1 MMVTLSATP
10 IRFQPI
16 RWSQNT
22 AARCSASSTLRSR
35 SCGLGSIGRPVTDI
49 PATSAPPISSL
60 QRPMSNPTPRR
71 PRAGVSSRW
80 PATTSKTRAGA
91 RGLARRQVGLVLGL
105 RLSPA
110 AGRLGRLWRSDKVAC
125 RPTTGPRMRSAAR
138 PRRKS
143 EDAMTESSLPPDHA
157 LARRAILK
165 GASLGV
171 GAGLVSAFAAQAQ
184 TSAVGTAQAG
194 DGAIWSTEYWAKK
207 GDVALN
213 LWRKRVGAP
222 KPGEPP
228 LPVLFLVH
236 GSSNSARSSYDL
248 TVPGKGEYS
257 LMNVFARYG
266 YDVWTMDHDGYG
278 YSGSS
283 GNNSDVASSVEDLK
297 AAVQVVASETGQAKM
312 HFYGTSSGAIRAAA
326 FAQAEPERVDRL
338 VLVAFTYKG
347 TGAPEIGRR
356 EQQIE
361 FYRNNNRRK
370 RDAAMI
376 RSIFTRDGHAA
387 SYDMAVPEAIAAVEL
402 KFGEQVPTG
411 TYLDMAANL
420 PLVDPKKVLSPVLM
434 IRGIHDGNSTT
445 EDLIDFFR
453 QLPGDR
459 QFVILPHTAHSPG
472 YSNNR
477 HLLWYAT
484 RNFLAAP
491 AAVAS

>member
-1 MMVTLSATP
+1 M
-10 IRFQPI
+10 
-16 RWSQNT
+16 
-22 AARCSASSTLRSR
+22 
-35 SCGLGSIGRPVTDI
+35 TDSPLP
-49 PATSAPPISSL
+49 PAHP
-60 QRPMSNPTPRR
+60 
-71 PRAGVSSRW
+71 
-80 PATTSKTRAGA
+80 
-91 RGLARRQVGLVLGL
+91 LARR
-105 RLSPA
+105 
-110 AGRLGRLWRSDKVAC
+110 
-125 RPTTGPRMRSAAR
+125 T
-138 PRRKS
+138 
-143 EDAMTESSLPPDHA
+143 
-157 LARRAILK
+157 ILK
-165 GASLGV
+165 GASLGL
-171 GAGLVSAFAAQAQ
+171 GAGLVSPFPAQAQ
-184 TSAVGTAQAG
+184 TTGAGSAQPSE
-194 DGAIWSTEYWAKK
+194 GAIWSAEYWAKK
-207 GDVALN
+207 GEVALN
-213 LWRKRVGAP
+213 LWRKRIGAP
-222 KPGEPP
+222 TPGETA

-283 GNNSDVASSVEDLK
+283 GNNSDIASSVEDLK
-297 AAVQVVASETGQAKM
+297 AAIPVVARETGQAKM

-326 FAQAEPERVDRL
+326 FAQAEPARVDRL

-347 TGAPEIGRR
+347 TSAPEIGRR
-356 EQQIE
+356 QQQIE

-376 RSIFTRDGHAA
+376 RSIFTRDGFAS
-387 SYDMAVPEAIAAVEL
+387 SYDMAVPEAIIAVEL
-402 KFGEQVPTG
+402 KFGDQVPTG

-445 EDLIDFFR
+445 EDLLDFFQ
-453 QLPGDR
+453 QLPNGDR

-472 YSNNR
+472 YGNNR

-491 AAVAS
+491 TPVATG

>member
-1 MMVTLSATP
+1 
-10 IRFQPI
+10 
-16 RWSQNT
+16 
-22 AARCSASSTLRSR
+22 
-35 SCGLGSIGRPVTDI
+35 
-49 PATSAPPISSL
+49 
-60 QRPMSNPTPRR
+60 
-71 PRAGVSSRW
+71 
-80 PATTSKTRAGA
+80 
-91 RGLARRQVGLVLGL
+91 
-105 RLSPA
+105 
-110 AGRLGRLWRSDKVAC
+110 
-125 RPTTGPRMRSAAR
+125 
-138 PRRKS
+138 
-143 EDAMTESSLPPDHA
+143 LPPDYA

-184 TSAVGTAQAG
+184 TSAEAAQAG
-194 DGAIWSTEYWAKK
+194 DGAIWSAEYWAKK

-213 LWRKRVGAP
+213 LWRKRIGAP
-222 KPGEPP
+222 KAGEPP
-228 LPVLFLVH
+228 LPLLFLVH

-266 YDVWTMDHDGYG
+266 YDVWTMDHDGY
-278 YSGSS
+278 
-283 GNNSDVASSVEDLK
+283 AQVEPD
-297 AAVQVVASETGQAKM
+297 
-312 HFYGTSSGAIRAAA
+312 
-326 FAQAEPERVDRL
+326 RVDRL

-347 TGAPEIGRR
+347 RGAPEIGKRAK
-356 EQQIE
+356 QVE

-376 RSIFTRDGHAA
+376 RSIFTRDGHAS
-387 SYDMAVPEAIAAVEL
+387 SYDMAVPEAIIAVEL
-402 KFGEQVPTG
+402 KFGEEVPTG

-420 PLVDPKKVLSPVLM
+420 PLVDPKKVLAPVLM

-445 EDLIDFFR
+445 ADLIDFFQ
-453 QLPGDR
+453 QLPNGDR